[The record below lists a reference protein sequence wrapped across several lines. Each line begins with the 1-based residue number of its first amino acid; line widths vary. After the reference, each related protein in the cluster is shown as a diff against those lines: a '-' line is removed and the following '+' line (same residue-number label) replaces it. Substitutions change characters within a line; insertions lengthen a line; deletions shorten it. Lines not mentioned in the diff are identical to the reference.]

1 MMRNGQ
7 INIGVGGRFIV
18 MIVFYLVIYGE
29 NFIQFILWNVD
40 IRVFYFK
47 MQYIV
52 FIVVYVYGNLVLL
65 GEFDGVIDEVLQD
78 LL

>member
-29 NFIQFILWNVD
+29 DFIQFILWNVD
-40 IRVFYFK
+40 IRIFYFK